1 MGAPIIGFPSLVM
14 PRPCSRPIPRGR
26 SLCAAL
32 LGRAAAALSLT
43 LALACGDA
51 RADDDP
57 VKGAQAQEL
66 FDEATRLMRE
76 GRAREACPKLEESIE
91 LAPGALG
98 GKLKL
103 AECYEQAGRLASAW
117 ATYLQV
123 ETAARR
129 AGQTDRETWAS
140 ARAAELRS
148 KLSRLQIV
156 VPEPLRELK
165 GLVVRRDGEVVGP
178 GQWGMALPVD
188 GGMHE
193 VRAEAPGRAPFSATP
208 YLEPAGDVVSLE
220 VRLPAPSPQGEPDLP
235 ARGPTIPAWVWGVG
249 AAGLAVAAVGVA
261 FRVDGASVED
271 AQARAC
277 GPARDACPPSFDV
290 AGSNTHKERS
300 FGLFVGLVAGGGALV
315 ITSSVSAI
323 VYASQPSAKA
333 RKPPPVSAA
342 PWVLERAGG
351 LLVQGR
357 F

>member
-1 MGAPIIGFPSLVM
+1 MA
-14 PRPCSRPIPRGR
+14 CAR
-26 SLCAAL
+26 SCGVARRASAVRASG
-32 LGRAAAALSLT
+32 LGLGLAAALSL
-43 LALACGDA
+43 AAAEA

-57 VKGAQAQEL
+57 VKDAQAQEL
-66 FDEATRLMRE
+66 FAEATRLMRE

-156 VPEPLRELK
+156 VPAPLRELK
-165 GLVVRRDGEVVGP
+165 GLSVRRDGELIGP

-188 GGMHE
+188 GGMHD
-193 VRAEAPGRAPFSATP
+193 VRAEAPGRVPFSATP

-220 VRLPAPSPQGEPDLP
+220 VRLPPLVAASEPEP
-235 ARGPTIPAWVWGVG
+235 PERAGASIPAWVWGVG

-277 GPARDACPPSFDV
+277 GPSRDACPPSFDV
-290 AGSNTHKERS
+290 VGTNTHKERS
-300 FGLFVGLVAGGGALV
+300 FGLFVGLVAGGGALAL
-315 ITSSVSAI
+315 TSSVSAI
-323 VYASQPSAKA
+323 VYATRPSPKPRAT
-333 RKPPPVSAA
+333 PPPVSAA
-342 PWVLERAGG
+342 PWLFERAGG
-351 LLVQGR
+351 LVVRGR